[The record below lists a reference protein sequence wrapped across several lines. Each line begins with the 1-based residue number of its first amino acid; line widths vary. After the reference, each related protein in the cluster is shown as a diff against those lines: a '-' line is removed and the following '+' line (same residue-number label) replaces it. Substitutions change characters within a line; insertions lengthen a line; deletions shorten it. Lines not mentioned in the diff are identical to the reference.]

1 MDNAKGK
8 KPFFKRW
15 WVWVLAVI
23 IIVAIANM
31 GGGDSGSKSK
41 DTSAASPN
49 TSTSKDT
56 KTEETT
62 TKDTSTASSDT
73 STSKDTKTEET
84 TTKDTS
90 TAQEKQPPSQG
101 EIIAAQFKANYPALT
116 DNQVELDQSSIDFI
130 KNNYT
135 LFPAQTDADIN
146 KVKSMTDS
154 SIDARLLNKNPSP
167 YFQKIASYEGTVI
180 SVEEKQLDKTTTISL
195 THVMDDNEQSYQVL
209 MYKSTGNILENDRV
223 RFWGAPVGVS
233 SFENVSGGST
243 NVIDFAGSQIEK
255 VQ

>member
-41 DTSAASPN
+41 NTSAASPN
-49 TSTSKDT
+49 TTSSKDT
-56 KTEETT
+56 
-62 TKDTSTASSDT
+62 
-73 STSKDTKTEET
+73 KDTKTEET

-101 EIIAAQFKANYPALT
+101 ELIAEQFKTDFPAVT
-116 DNQVELDQSSIDFI
+116 DKQVDLDQSSYDFI

-154 SIDARLLNKNPSP
+154 SIDARLLNKNPNP

-180 SVEEKQLDKTTTISL
+180 SVEEKQLDKTTTVSL

-209 MYKSTGNILENDRV
+209 MYKSTGNVLENDRV